1 MANVV
6 ITGANRGI
14 GLALVKEYVA
24 AGNRVYGLCRSPEQ
38 ATDLAALAEVSK
50 GLLTLHP
57 LDMAAGPAVADAA
70 QAAVGKAPV
79 DVLLNVA
86 GVLGGETGSV
96 PDIQFGEKDFA
107 DWHHAFEIMTI
118 GPFRLIQALLPNLL
132 AAKGKAMT
140 VSSQLAASTWPY
152 GGMYAYGATKAG
164 VNRVM
169 MSLAIDLRD
178 QGVCVASIHPG
189 YVQTDMGGPGADIT
203 SQESATGIKSVVENL
218 TLDNSGNFFKWNG
231 ELHAW

>member
-24 AGNRVYGLCRSPEQ
+24 AGNRVYALCRAPDKAAE
-38 ATDLAALAEVSK
+38 LVALAGK
-50 GLLTLHP
+50 TNGQLTLHS
-57 LDMAAGPAVADAA
+57 LDMAAGAAVAETVK
-70 QAAVGKAPV
+70 AAVGATPV

-86 GVLGGETGSV
+86 GVLGGETGAV
-96 PDIQFGEKDFA
+96 TNNQFGEDDFA
-107 DWHHAFEIMTI
+107 DWHNAFEIMTI

-189 YVQTDMGGPGADIT
+189 YVQTDMGGPNADIT
-203 SQESATGIKSVVENL
+203 PQESAAGIKNVIENM
-218 TLDNSGNFFKWNG
+218 TLERSGSFFKWNG
-231 ELHAW
+231 ELHSW

>member
-14 GLALVKEYVA
+14 GLALVREYVA
-24 AGNRVYGLCRSPEQ
+24 AGDRVYALCRVPAQ
-38 ATDLAALAEVSK
+38 AAELAMLAEQS
-50 GLLTLHP
+50 GGRLTLHA
-57 LDMAAGPAVADAA
+57 LDMASGAGVAAA
-70 QAAVGKAPV
+70 ARAAVGEAPV

-86 GVLGGETGSV
+86 GVLGGETGAVTSTRF
-96 PDIQFGEKDFA
+96 DEDDFA
-107 DWHHAFEIMTI
+107 DWHHAFEVMTV
-118 GPFRLIQALLPNLL
+118 GPFRLIQALLPNLI
-132 AAKGKAMT
+132 AARGKAMT
-140 VSSQLAASTWPY
+140 VSSQLAASTWPF

-189 YVQTDMGGPGADIT
+189 YVQTDMGGPTADIT
-203 SQESATGIKSVVENL
+203 PQKSAAGIRSVVEQL
-218 TLDNSGNFFKWNG
+218 ALDNSGNFFKWNG
-231 ELHAW
+231 ELHPW